1 MEFNVEHAWCFKWL
15 LDVYCKQAG
24 QKVNF
29 DKSEL
34 FVSPN
39 MRLDD
44 VDILKRIFGVKCVDK
59 PGVYLG
65 ANLNLSQG
73 ESF

>member
-1 MEFNVEHAWCFKWL
+1 MEFNVERAWCFKWL

-44 VDILKRIFGVKCVDK
+44 VDILKRIFCVKCVDK

-65 ANLNLSQG
+65 ANLDLSQG
-73 ESF
+73 ESC

>member
-1 MEFNVEHAWCFKWL
+1 
-15 LDVYCKQAG
+15 
-24 QKVNF
+24 
-29 DKSEL
+29 
-34 FVSPN
+34 